1 MVILRSGVIFVEP
14 IILRNPAIK
23 TEEGDKETDYE
34 RAEDA
39 GKPISDILDSL
50 LQKGYKEREQ
60 DLLNQVKAR

>member
-23 TEEGDKETDYE
+23 TEEGDKETNND

-39 GKPISDILDSL
+39 GSDEKSEESAKIT
-50 LQKGYKEREQ
+50 
-60 DLLNQVKAR
+60 